1 MTHFLQRKA
10 TWRARFMF
18 YLPQGRPTGGR
29 SLLTSAVIDY
39 CHFTLRLFALHQMM
53 KHGFSF
59 HTSIL
64 VLLLGNLS
72 FRKMTFRLKIQI
84 KCFSWNNVG
93 EEIMESSVVKDGEC
107 ICLNTFTIQIYTES
121 RRQEKARKAKKKV
134 K

>member
-1 MTHFLQRKA
+1 
-10 TWRARFMF
+10 
-18 YLPQGRPTGGR
+18 
-29 SLLTSAVIDY
+29 
-39 CHFTLRLFALHQMM
+39 MM

-107 ICLNTFTIQIYTES
+107 ICLNTFTIQIYMES
-121 RRQEKARKAKKKV
+121 QRQEKARKAKKKV